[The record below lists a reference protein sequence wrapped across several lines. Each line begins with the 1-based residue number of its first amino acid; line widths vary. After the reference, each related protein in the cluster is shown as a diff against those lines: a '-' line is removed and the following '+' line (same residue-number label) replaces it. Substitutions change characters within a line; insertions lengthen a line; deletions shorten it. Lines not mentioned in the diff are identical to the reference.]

1 MIPLNKKLVVG
12 KIVGVHGIKGLVK
25 LISYTEQKDHI
36 FKYPPY
42 YLHKKKIDEIK
53 FHFKQK
59 DKFVCEI
66 PNCKNRDDA
75 MKLINLDISINR
87 SNLPSL
93 DKEEFYQ
100 NDLIGYKIQNKK
112 KDNFGIIHNFHN
124 FGAGLIC
131 EAKVNEKIYYLPFS
145 RKFLLEINN
154 SSKTI
159 ILDLSKELIND

>member
-1 MIPLNKKLVVG
+1 MYSKSFLILFLLFPIFGYSETMIINIESKYDDGYAML
-12 KIVGVHGIKGLVK
+12 GI
-25 LISYTEQKDHI
+25 Y
-36 FKYPPY
+36 
-42 YLHKKKIDEIK
+42 
-53 FHFKQK
+53 
-59 DKFVCEI
+59 
-66 PNCKNRDDA
+66 N
-75 MKLINLDISINR
+75 
-87 SNLPSL
+87 
-93 DKEEFYQ
+93 
-100 NDLIGYKIQNKK
+100 K